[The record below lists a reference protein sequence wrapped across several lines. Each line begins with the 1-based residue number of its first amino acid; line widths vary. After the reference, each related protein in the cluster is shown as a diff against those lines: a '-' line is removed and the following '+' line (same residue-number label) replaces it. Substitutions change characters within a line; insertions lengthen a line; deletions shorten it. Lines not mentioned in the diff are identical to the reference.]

1 MLKFSGLALAALSVL
16 AAPVAIADAAILGPE
31 APRCQSGAGPAL
43 LVRVTG
49 LKSRA
54 GTIRVRTFAGNNPKS
69 WFDKK
74 ARLARVVVP
83 VTSSGPVDV
92 CVGVPRAGG
101 YVIDIRHDIN
111 ANDDT
116 DKADG
121 AGVSGNPSVSF
132 LDFMLGRKPPAE
144 KVVINVGQ
152 GVTTVPIVVKYLQ
165 GGSFR
170 AVGA

>member
-1 MLKFSGLALAALSVL
+1 LLTPQISGAGSAALCSP
-16 AAPVAIADAAILGPE
+16 AH
-31 APRCQSGAGPAL
+31 GPAL

-83 VTSSGPVDV
+83 AGGSSGPVDV

-116 DKADG
+116 DKCRWR
-121 AGVSGNPSVSF
+121 
-132 LDFMLGRKPPAE
+132 GRLRQSQLCRFWTSCWAASPRRRRSSSMW
-144 KVVINVGQ
+144 
-152 GVTTVPIVVKYLQ
+152 VK
-165 GGSFR
+165 
-170 AVGA
+170 A